1 MSMRPAFFLISAV
14 LVSAAVSSSDYP
26 ILDGVAQKVIQK
38 YQSATCE
45 QLWAARGQPKSPE
58 EQKVVQLLKGDPQM
72 RTIFINEIAAPV
84 ANKMFECAMI
94 P

>member
-1 MSMRPAFFLISAV
+1 MSIRASVLAIAAV
-14 LVSAAVSSSDYP
+14 VVSSSVSSSDYP

-58 EQKVVQLLKGDPQM
+58 EQKVIQLLKGDPQM
-72 RTIFINEIAAPV
+72 RTVFINEIAAPV

>member
-1 MSMRPAFFLISAV
+1 MSIRPMVLAV
-14 LVSAAVSSSDYP
+14 AALLLSSAASSSDYP

-38 YQSATCE
+38 YQSSTCE
-45 QLWAARGQPKSPE
+45 QLWAARGQPKSAE
-58 EQKVVQLLKGDPQM
+58 EQKLVQMLRGDPQM
-72 RTIFINEIAAPV
+72 RTIFINEIAASV

>member
-1 MSMRPAFFLISAV
+1 MFIRTSV
-14 LVSAAVSSSDYP
+14 LALATMLLSSAVSSSQYP

-38 YQSATCE
+38 YQSSTCE
-45 QLWAARGQPKSPE
+45 QLWAARGQPKSAE
-58 EQKVVQLLKGDPQM
+58 EQKLVQMLRGDPQM
-72 RTIFINEIAAPV
+72 RTIFINEIAASV

>member
-1 MSMRPAFFLISAV
+1 MSIRLSVFAVAAV
-14 LVSAAVSSSDYP
+14 LLSSAVSSSDYP

-45 QLWAARGQPKSPE
+45 QLWAARGQPKSAE
-58 EQKVVQLLKGDPQM
+58 EQKVVELLRNDAQM
-72 RTIFINEIAAPV
+72 RTVFINEIAAPV

>member
-1 MSMRPAFFLISAV
+1 MSIRASTLAV
-14 LVSAAVSSSDYP
+14 AAVVVSSSVSSSDYP

-58 EQKVVQLLKGDPQM
+58 EQKIIQLLKGDPQM
-72 RTIFINEIAAPV
+72 RTVFINEIAAPV
-84 ANKMFECAMI
+84 ANKMFECALI

>member
-1 MSMRPAFFLISAV
+1 MFIRLSALAVVAV
-14 LVSAAVSSSDYP
+14 LLSSTVSSSQYP
-26 ILDGVAQKVIQK
+26 ILDDVAQKVIQK

-45 QLWAARGQPKSPE
+45 QLWAARGQPKSAE
-58 EQKVVQLLKGDPQM
+58 EQKIVQLLRGDPQM
-72 RTIFINEIAAPV
+72 RTVFINEIAASV